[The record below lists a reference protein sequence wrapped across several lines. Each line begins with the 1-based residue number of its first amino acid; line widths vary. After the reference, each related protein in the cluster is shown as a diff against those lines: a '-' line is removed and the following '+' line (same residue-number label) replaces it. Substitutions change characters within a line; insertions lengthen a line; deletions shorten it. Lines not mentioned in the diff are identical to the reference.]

1 MEMFKAILREALQS
15 KCHKVSLIDGK
26 MVSFEGSQGE
36 NQRQAYGTVKGRWLK
51 ELFKALFPKNYKQIG
66 AGETCVGGF
75 SLQGIGK
82 VSMIARVS
90 PESSIWL
97 FMPPD
102 GEAKCKI
109 FWDKLH
115 EQPPAPK
122 PPSPPP
128 PPPSTNVRPSGGI
141 PVPEPCAMAA
151 TTNPESPPP
160 LDGGPASYIPFSS
173 GQLPIGGQQQ
183 KPGGQVQA
191 PGQAP
196 SSDGFSLQGTEYLD
210 KQDQPEES
218 DLGFKTLSQGGD
230 AGFDA
235 FTSSDPT
242 QNANNISQQS
252 SPDLDMS
259 GPGDFSSASMGND
272 FAPNSSPE
280 DAPPASDA
288 GGFAYNSSDMFGSS
302 LAQANESGSASQQDM
317 FNAGQSEQIGQ
328 AVAVEDPFDQ
338 AALEDTVTAS
348 TPGYSMDQSLGSQE
362 GLGEQRPTE
371 ADLLHMKQ
379 SMNTGALPDP
389 SLGSEAPVEQPNM
402 QQPVNHQAVS
412 VIQSSPQPSRAL
424 EVDFSNEIPGT
435 ISKGDGNNPI
445 DQILRGM
452 IENRASDLHLTIGQP
467 VIFRI
472 DGDICRAKTPNLD
485 SETMKSYILPIMPK
499 VKQNHFAQTWDVD
512 FAYEVADL
520 GRFRVNVF
528 RDYHGVGSVMR
539 HIPDKVLTAD
549 QLDLPES
556 IRKLC
561 KLSKGLVLVTGPT
574 GSGKSTTLAA
584 MIDLINSSRSE
595 HILTIEDPIEFVHK
609 QKKCLVNQREVGK
622 HTNSFSTALKAAL
635 REDPDIVLV
644 GELRDL
650 ETTAI
655 ALETAETGHLV
666 FGTLHTNT
674 AISTV
679 DRIIDQFPADQQRII
694 RNMLASSMKGVIAQS
709 LCKKKQGG
717 RCAAYEILIPNDA
730 VGSMIR
736 ESKNHMISNH
746 MQTQQADGNTLMAES
761 LARLVAEDQVGYW
774 EAWAKAIDKRGFEE
788 YAKRKRIS
796 PPPPP

>member
-15 KCHKVSLIDGK
+15 KCIKVSLTEGK
-26 MVSFEGSQGE
+26 LVIFESAQGE
-36 NQRQAYGTVKGRWLK
+36 NQRPAYGPIKGQWLK
-51 ELFKALFPKNYKQIG
+51 ELFKALFPKNFHQIE

-82 VSMIARVS
+82 VSMIARTK
-90 PESSIWL
+90 PEVSIWL

-102 GEAKCKI
+102 GEVRCKD

-115 EQPPAPK
+115 EKPPAPK

-128 PPPSTNVRPSGGI
+128 PPPMPSASLPTPG
-141 PVPEPCAMAA
+141 A
-151 TTNPESPPP
+151 NPGVKPDASPPT
-160 LDGGPASYIPFSS
+160 GGMPGSSIPFA
-173 GQLPIGGQQQ
+173 GAQLPVGGDDLQ
-183 KPGGQVQA
+183 GAASSEV
-191 PGQAP
+191 P
-196 SSDGFSLQGTEYLD
+196 SAKQDTGDGFSLQGTEYLN
-210 KQDQPEES
+210 KQNNDQPES
-218 DLGFKTLSQGGD
+218 NLGFKSLSRGGP
-230 AGFDA
+230 
-235 FTSSDPT
+235 S
-242 QNANNISQQS
+242 
-252 SPDLDMS
+252 DLDGFNPSAPSHGLNDPGMPGGS
-259 GPGDFSSASMGND
+259 KDLGMGDGGFSSAGIGGDFSSSEPSGEVGE
-272 FAPNSSPE
+272 PPE
-280 DAPPASDA
+280 A
-288 GGFAYNSSDMFGSS
+288 GGFTYNSNDMFGST
-302 LAQANESGSASQQDM
+302 LAKAEEDLNSSQQDL
-317 FNAGQSEQIGQ
+317 FSSAPPSPISQGS
-328 AVAVEDPFDQ
+328 EDPFSQKDP
-338 AALEDTVTAS
+338 EDPPSSPA
-348 TPGYSMDQSLGSQE
+348 GYSMDQDFGSHELDTQVQSQ
-362 GLGEQRPTE
+362 GEAEQ
-371 ADLLHMKQ
+371 LHMKQ
-379 SMNTGALPDP
+379 SVNTLEEPGAA
-389 SLGSEAPVEQPNM
+389 SGLGSHGEQSIPHQPNYAPVA
-402 QQPVNHQAVS
+402 AVAAA
-412 VIQSSPQPSRAL
+412 PQPEKVL
-424 EVDFSNEIPGT
+424 EVDFSNEVPGT

-472 DGDICRAKTPNLD
+472 DGDICRAKTPNLS
-485 SETMKSYILPIMPK
+485 SETMKSYVLPIMPQ
-499 VKQNHFAQTWDVD
+499 VKQQQFAKTWDVD
-512 FAYEVADL
+512 FAYEVSDL

-549 QLDLPES
+549 QLNLPDS

-584 MIDLINSSRSE
+584 MIDLINSNRSE
-595 HILTIEDPIEFVHK
+595 HILTIEDPIEFVHQ

-717 RCAAYEILIPNDA
+717 RCASYEILIPNDA

-746 MQTQQADGNTLMAES
+746 MQTQQADGNCLMAES
-761 LARLVAEDQVGYW
+761 LARLVVEDQVDYW
-774 EAWAKAIDKRGFEE
+774 EAWSKAVDKKEFEE

-796 PPPPP
+796 IPPPP